1 MSPARLAA
9 GALLAALLAG
19 ASPGC
24 SDCDL
29 QVSTAALPDGLI
41 GASYKAN
48 LGSRCGGGFWF
59 IQAGT
64 LPPGIGLQEDGDLRG
79 TPTVVG
85 LYPFTVG
92 VIDYGT
98 DEIAYKGLAIEVL
111 EQ

>member
-1 MSPARLAA
+1 MIPPRFVA
-9 GALLAALLAG
+9 GALLLAVLALPG
-19 ASPGC
+19 SGC

-29 QVSTAALPDGLI
+29 EVSTAALPDGLI

-48 LGSRCGGGFWF
+48 LSSRCGGGFWF
-59 IQAGT
+59 IQAGS
-64 LPPGIGLQEDGDLRG
+64 LPPGIGLQGDGDLRG

-98 DEIAYKGLAIEVL
+98 DEVAYKGLAIEVL
-111 EQ
+111 EP